1 MKEDWT
7 KHIAKLAAEHRS
19 KAPDGLVDDVRKE
32 MARRGLH
39 IDQTQQQPVVPGLAS
54 KPETQQKPTVPL
66 WGYRRTAVAAAA
78 VALAIAVPFTWKFL
92 QHTSNTQ
99 TQIADSR
106 LQHTADAQT
115 QIADHRPHPAA
126 DAQGQLLPSAAM
138 DAASVDAQG
147 NADTGLQ
154 EQRVA
159 KSGRQQLAAGID
171 EHQSIEVS
179 EQPLTAMTETPP
191 ASSTSSSESSAV
203 SSSESSAVSS
213 ASSKATGSSANAG
226 SSVGSTSPVV
236 NSKPQQQRPT
246 TTYQRNPDPFDAY
259 DVADNRSQ
267 GASFSLGAFY
277 GAGGSSNLGGNALA
291 MGYASD
297 AVSEYSGMVLG
308 YANEPLTV
316 DAHHNMPIRG
326 GLSVAYQLS
335 SKWSVQMGLTY
346 SYLASDITTTY
357 INRTEETKQRLHYLG
372 LPLTASYTVV
382 GNDHWS
388 AYLTAGGMAEKLVKG
403 QRKNDATNSV
413 SSVSEHRLQW
423 AVKAAAGAAYRFTPQ
438 LSIYVEPGVSHY
450 FDNHSGVVNVYKDR
464 PTTFT
469 LDMGVRVNVNK

>member
-19 KAPDGLVDDVRKE
+19 KAPDGLLDDVRKE

-39 IDQTQQQPVVPGLAS
+39 IDQTQQQPVVPGLAP

-106 LQHTADAQT
+106 LNHTADAQT
-115 QIADHRPHPAA
+115 QIADHRPHHAA
-126 DAQGQLLPSAAM
+126 DAQGQPLPSAAG
-138 DAASVDAQG
+138 DAASGDAQQR
-147 NADTGLQ
+147 TGAALQ
-154 EQRVA
+154 NQPAA
-159 KSGRQQLAAGID
+159 KSGNQQLAAGID
-171 EHQSIEVS
+171 KHQSTAAS
-179 EQPLTAMTETPP
+179 EQPLTAMAESEP
-191 ASSTSSSESSAV
+191 ASSEA
-203 SSSESSAVSS
+203 
-213 ASSKATGSSANAG
+213 
-226 SSVGSTSPVV
+226 SVGSASPVV
-236 NSKPQQQRPT
+236 KSKPKQQRPT

-277 GAGGSSNLGGNALA
+277 GAGGSSNIGGNALA

-297 AVSEYSGMVLG
+297 AVSEYSGMLLG

-382 GNDHWS
+382 GNEHWS

-423 AVKAAAGAAYRFTPQ
+423 SVKAAAGAAYRFTPQ

>member
-19 KAPDGLVDDVRKE
+19 KAPDGLLDDVRKE

-39 IDQTQQQPVVPGLAS
+39 IDQTQQQPVVPGLAP

-115 QIADHRPHPAA
+115 QIADHRPQPAA
-126 DAQGQLLPSAAM
+126 DAQGQPLPSAAG
-138 DAASVDAQG
+138 DAASGDAQQR
-147 NADTGLQ
+147 TGAALQ
-154 EQRVA
+154 NQPA
-159 KSGRQQLAAGID
+159 ASGVKQQLAAGID
-171 EHQSIEVS
+171 KHQSTAAG
-179 EQPLTAMTETPP
+179 EQPLTVMAESEP
-191 ASSTSSSESSAV
+191 ASSEA
-203 SSSESSAVSS
+203 
-213 ASSKATGSSANAG
+213 
-226 SSVGSTSPVV
+226 SVGSASPVV
-236 NSKPQQQRPT
+236 KSKPKQQRPT

-277 GAGGSSNLGGNALA
+277 GAGGSSNIGGNALA

-297 AVSEYSGMVLG
+297 AVSEYSGMLLG

-382 GNDHWS
+382 GNEHWS

-423 AVKAAAGAAYRFTPQ
+423 SVKAAAGAAYRFTPQ

-469 LDMGVRVNVNK
+469 LDMGLRLDLNR

>member
-19 KAPDGLVDDVRKE
+19 KAPDGLLDDVRKE

-39 IDQTQQQPVVPGLAS
+39 IDQTQQQPVVPGLAP

-115 QIADHRPHPAA
+115 QIADHRPQPAA
-126 DAQGQLLPSAAM
+126 DAQGQPLLSAAG
-138 DAASVDAQG
+138 DAASGDAQQR
-147 NADTGLQ
+147 TGAALQ
-154 EQRVA
+154 NQPA
-159 KSGRQQLAAGID
+159 ASGVKQQLAAGID
-171 EHQSIEVS
+171 KHQSTAAG
-179 EQPLTAMTETPP
+179 EQPLTAMAESEP
-191 ASSTSSSESSAV
+191 ASSEA
-203 SSSESSAVSS
+203 
-213 ASSKATGSSANAG
+213 
-226 SSVGSTSPVV
+226 SVGSASPVV
-236 NSKPQQQRPT
+236 KSKPKQQRPT

-259 DVADNRSQ
+259 DLADNRSQ

-277 GAGGSSNLGGNALA
+277 GAGGSSNIGGNALA
-291 MGYASD
+291 MGYTSD
-297 AVSEYSGMVLG
+297 VAIEKSGMLLG

-382 GNDHWS
+382 GNEHWS

-423 AVKAAAGAAYRFTPQ
+423 SVKAAAGAAYRFTPQ

-469 LDMGVRVNVNK
+469 LDMGLRLDLNR